1 MDFVFQRRKGGVV
14 PDRRWMEEKDDG
26 HPERDQ
32 ERTQCREN
40 NQRDSL
46 LSHAEEEMIEVK

>member
-1 MDFVFQRRKGGVV
+1 MDFVFQRRKGRVV